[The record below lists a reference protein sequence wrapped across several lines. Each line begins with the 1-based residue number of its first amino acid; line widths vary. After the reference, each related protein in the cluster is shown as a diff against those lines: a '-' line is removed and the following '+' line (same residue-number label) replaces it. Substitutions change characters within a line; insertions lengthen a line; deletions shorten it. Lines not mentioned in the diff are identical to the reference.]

1 MSTQLEALKNSI
13 REILSEIEKEEEYKL
28 KK

>member
-13 REILSEIEKEEEYKL
+13 REILSEIEKEEEDKL

>member
-1 MSTQLEALKNSI
+1 MSPQLEQLKNSI
-13 REILSEIEKEEEYKL
+13 REILSEIEKEEEDNL